1 MFKYKYSRKLSKLM
15 EFLKM
20 KTSLIY
26 LNLATSF
33 VQHVE
38 EAFWL
43 SSIIV
48 VPKKNDKLWICVD
61 FQKLNATTKK
71 DPCPLPF
78 TNEILNT
85 IVGHEI
91 YSFFDGFFGY
101 YVISIALEDLY
112 RTTFA
117 ID

>member
-1 MFKYKYSRKLSKLM
+1 
-15 EFLKM
+15 
-20 KTSLIY
+20 
-26 LNLATSF
+26 
-33 VQHVE
+33 
-38 EAFWL
+38 
-43 SSIIV
+43 
-48 VPKKNDKLWICVD
+48 VD

-71 DPCPLPF
+71 NPCPLPF

-101 YVISIALEDLY
+101 YLISIALEDLY
-112 RTTFA
+112 ITTFA